1 MSETTIDELIPGAW
15 SIATSEP
22 GLLRSRR
29 AEHFAAEVHE
39 RTSLTFGEQYRDA
52 VAPNLEYEAPKD
64 PQAWA
69 NRVIE
74 LPTDTGVNEYQA
86 LTGIRYRGQN
96 LERPFVDVVATNIP
110 CDAHSITRLTRLV
123 LSEYAQFRPVCARFF
138 VPGSTDHLLSELRKT
153 TGAQGSAFDVHLVS
167 GALKTLLERPAPKN
181 VARVQLAPISSGE
194 AAALCTRIY
203 ADIAEVKPG
212 LPEWATP
219 QDAQSLADAAS
230 DGLLR
235 QVLVDET
242 QAGVL
247 AFAAR
252 GEQGVHGYSV
262 EEICLDAPFLGQKLA
277 NAVLW
282 HGMNSISHSTAIN
295 QGSALWG
302 TIHPHNAPSLRNA
315 LGVGRTIVGS
325 YVWVGERA
333 F

>member
-22 GLLRSRR
+22 DLLRSRR

-123 LSEYAQFRPVCARFF
+123 LSEYAQFRPVCARFCGKRP
-138 VPGSTDHLLSELRKT
+138 VRKAQLLMCTLS
-153 TGAQGSAFDVHLVS
+153 LV
-167 GALKTLLERPAPKN
+167 R
-181 VARVQLAPISSGE
+181 
-194 AAALCTRIY
+194 
-203 ADIAEVKPG
+203 
-212 LPEWATP
+212 
-219 QDAQSLADAAS
+219 
-230 DGLLR
+230 
-235 QVLVDET
+235 
-242 QAGVL
+242 
-247 AFAAR
+247 
-252 GEQGVHGYSV
+252 
-262 EEICLDAPFLGQKLA
+262 
-277 NAVLW
+277 
-282 HGMNSISHSTAIN
+282 
-295 QGSALWG
+295 
-302 TIHPHNAPSLRNA
+302 
-315 LGVGRTIVGS
+315 
-325 YVWVGERA
+325 
-333 F
+333 